1 MTKETAIKEM
11 MWEYDF
17 TEEQAAKVVDRYI
30 NDGKFKELCDLLAY
44 RRDALREVL

>member
-1 MTKETAIKEM
+1 MTKEIAIKEM

-17 TEEQAAKVVDRYI
+17 TEKQAEKVVNRYI
-30 NDGKFKELCDLLAY
+30 REGKFKELCDLLAY